1 MLNGIIGF
9 ELVITRLQGKRKMS
23 QNRPMADRT
32 GVVDGLREDGRPD
45 LADLVD
51 QVAVAPDRTA

>member
-9 ELVITRLQGKRKMS
+9 ELAITRLEGKRKLS
-23 QNRPMADRT
+23 QNRPAADRI

-45 LADLVD
+45 LAREVA
-51 QVAVAPDRTA
+51 QVAGDAG